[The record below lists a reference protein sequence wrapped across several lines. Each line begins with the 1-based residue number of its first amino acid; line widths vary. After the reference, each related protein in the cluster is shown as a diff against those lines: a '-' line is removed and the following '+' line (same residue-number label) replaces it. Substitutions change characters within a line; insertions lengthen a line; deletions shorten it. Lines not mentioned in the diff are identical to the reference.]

1 MNDASVD
8 LIVRVVL
15 CGESG
20 VGKTNL
26 LLRYIK
32 NTFDASTKPTI
43 GIDFLCKEIKI
54 GAKTISVQYFDTAG
68 QEKFRSISNTY
79 FKNSQGVILVY
90 DITDRPKFD
99 KLDSWIH
106 DAQSNTG
113 EQIDFLLIG
122 NKTDL
127 EKDRQ
132 ISTQEG
138 ERLAKAHGM
147 LFMEV
152 SALSNADDCV
162 NKAFD
167 LLVNQIVERTL
178 HKSSLAEEEEIAML
192 KAENLYSA
200 RIIKKR
206 ESVTKGSSCC

>member
-1 MNDASVD
+1 MNEVSVD
-8 LIVRVVL
+8 LIVRIVL

-32 NTFDASTKPTI
+32 NTFDASSKPTI
-43 GIDFLCKEIKI
+43 GIDFLCKEIKLE
-54 GAKTISVQYFDTAG
+54 GKTISVQYFDTAG

-90 DITDRPKFD
+90 DITDRAKFE
-99 KLDSWIH
+99 KLGQWIH
-106 DAQSNTG
+106 DAQSNAG
-113 EQIDFLLIG
+113 EHIDFLLIG

-127 EKDRQ
+127 DKERQ
-132 ISTQEG
+132 ITSQEG
-138 ERLAKAHGM
+138 ELLAKTHGM

-152 SALSNADDCV
+152 SALSNADECV

-167 LLVNQIVERTL
+167 LLVNQIVQRML
-178 HKSSLAEEEEIAML
+178 LKSSIAEEEEIALL
-192 KAENLYSA
+192 KAENLYSN
-200 RIIKKR
+200 RNIKKR
-206 ESVTKGSSCC
+206 ESVSNGGQCC